1 MIFFGVTTEEGGFT
15 TDGYS
20 VVSNGLFERFD
31 PPDSRVGD
39 RVVMRVEN
47 RMPAASGKADMCDTT
62 VMFCVIRS
70 FATAKEKQDAFNA
83 CEASGKYA
91 FDYEDTQS
99 GPFALRIPLGASYA
113 VADFTARVAQLLQPC
128 VVSDASDAVELI
140 GVHHRGADDT
150 QQPWGSPEFYTKG
163 SQLLTERDMEERW
176 LRSHGGVNDPC
187 NIAGDWE
194 GRHESMP
201 DATFRLSISVE
212 QREQTA
218 VFLDLRAKVINNIF
232 RGAEGRAE
240 TGKGVIITKVKPG
253 RSTLM
258 GSSPEWMQLESTV
271 SGMIGSA
278 QMFSLVSRTEL
289 SLTYSQQGNPTTM
302 ILTRENPRTQDP
314 RRNDGP
320 RGKTRVPY
328 NTSCSDDPEYLA
340 KHWNEFENKLLG
352 Q

>member
-20 VVSNGLFERFD
+20 VVSNGLFD

-70 FATAKEKQDAFNA
+70 FASAKEKQDAFNA

-140 GVHHRGADDT
+140 GARMIRSSRGAAPNST
-150 QQPWGSPEFYTKG
+150 P
-163 SQLLTERDMEERW
+163 R
-176 LRSHGGVNDPC
+176 
-187 NIAGDWE
+187 
-194 GRHESMP
+194 
-201 DATFRLSISVE
+201 
-212 QREQTA
+212 
-218 VFLDLRAKVINNIF
+218 
-232 RGAEGRAE
+232 
-240 TGKGVIITKVKPG
+240 G
-253 RSTLM
+253 RS
-258 GSSPEWMQLESTV
+258 
-271 SGMIGSA
+271 
-278 QMFSLVSRTEL
+278 
-289 SLTYSQQGNPTTM
+289 
-302 ILTRENPRTQDP
+302 
-314 RRNDGP
+314 
-320 RGKTRVPY
+320 
-328 NTSCSDDPEYLA
+328 C
-340 KHWNEFENKLLG
+340 
-352 Q
+352 